1 MIECDSIETRTNTLW
16 VVFQR
21 DKARQRWPDLGRHSW
36 FMCLWF
42 FFYLNDW
49 EESMFF
55 LDLHHRRFTNGDTL
69 LGEAGGNVLLYKS
82 CGRAKAVWS
91 RSGDGQIKIS
101 SDWSLAFVLPA
112 LKDSLGF
119 ERRLSSIFPL
129 LVMCRLRHL
138 ALIVNPDQ
146 WHVLSLPSC
155 LSHFSPGNM
164 AVL

>member
-1 MIECDSIETRTNTLW
+1 MFRLKQEQTRFESSFTETK
-16 VVFQR
+16 R
-21 DKARQRWPDLGRHSW
+21 DRDDQICVDIHDLCVS
-36 FMCLWF
+36 
-42 FFYLNDW
+42 D
-49 EESMFF
+49 FF
-55 LDLHHRRFTNGDTL
+55 LSQWLRGINVFFRLRLHHRRFTDGDTL

-129 LVMCRLRHL
+129 LVMCGLRHL
-138 ALIVNPDQ
+138 ALIVNTDQ